1 MKIGVSSYSFSRYM
15 KHTGANYLKI
25 CDLAREM
32 GFDGIEFIDLDLNV
46 QPAESVPALAAEIRA
61 HCDSLG
67 LPVAAYTV
75 HADFIDG
82 TDEVERLKR
91 QVDVAQILGA
101 PVMRHDVTWR
111 RDIPWREIID
121 RTAAN
126 IREVAEYA
134 QSKGVRTCTEN
145 HGYVL
150 QDANRVEALILA
162 VNHPNYGWLVDMGNF
177 LCADEPP
184 MHALPIAASYAVHAH
199 AKDFL
204 LKRESPGE
212 GWFPTRNG
220 WALRGT
226 VVGHGVV
233 PIADCVQVLRDAG
246 YDGWLSLEFEGME
259 ENLTALRCGL
269 AFLRKV
275 TAE

>member
-82 TDEVERLKR
+82 TDAVERLTR

-101 PVMRHDVTWR
+101 PVMR
-111 RDIPWREIID
+111 
-121 RTAAN
+121 
-126 IREVAEYA
+126 
-134 QSKGVRTCTEN
+134 
-145 HGYVL
+145 
-150 QDANRVEALILA
+150 
-162 VNHPNYGWLVDMGNF
+162 
-177 LCADEPP
+177 
-184 MHALPIAASYAVHAH
+184 
-199 AKDFL
+199 
-204 LKRESPGE
+204 
-212 GWFPTRNG
+212 
-220 WALRGT
+220 
-226 VVGHGVV
+226 
-233 PIADCVQVLRDAG
+233 
-246 YDGWLSLEFEGME
+246 LSLIHI
-259 ENLTALRCGL
+259 
-269 AFLRKV
+269 
-275 TAE
+275 